1 MLKKRNNTESNKKTG
16 KKSTSIGLPKASMKV

>member
-16 KKSTSIGLPKASMKV
+16 KKSTSIGLPMASMKV